1 MAVETRPL
9 DLITALPEEVGM
21 SSERL
26 KNVNRVVQR
35 YIDDG
40 KYSGAI
46 SMIARR
52 DRVVHF
58 ETYGSMDDEA
68 GKPMTH
74 DAIVR
79 AYSMTKPIASVALMQ
94 LYEEGLFQLDDPVSA
109 YVPEFAGLKVFNGG
123 DENDFRVRE
132 PIREM
137 SIRDTLMHTSGLI
150 GRADPNPVG
159 RMYAAAGLRGSESDG
174 TLHDMI
180 RKVGELPLACDPGSE
195 WNYGI
200 STDVVGYLV
209 EVFSGQPLDRYLE
222 ERILQP
228 LAMPDTGFHVP
239 ESEFE
244 RFAACYERIDADSAN
259 GASPNGTADGRGKQY
274 RLQDAPA
281 GSHYTT
287 PRTYFSGAGGLV
299 TTASDYMRFSR
310 MLANGG
316 VLEGERVIG
325 TRTLDFMAMN
335 HLPTGGDLASMGQP
349 QFGETTMEGV
359 GFGLGFAVLMDPTR
373 AQLLGTPGE
382 YYWGG
387 AASTAFFVSPAEDL
401 AVVFLTQLRPSSS
414 YPIRRELRIATYQ
427 AITD

>member
-1 MAVETRPL
+1 MAIETRASE
-9 DLITALPEEVGM
+9 LIDSIPEEVGM

-26 KNVNRVVQR
+26 RNVTRLVQG
-35 YIDDG
+35 YVDDG
-40 KYSGAI
+40 RLAGAI
-46 SMIARR
+46 SMIARH
-52 DRVVHF
+52 DHVVHF
-58 ETYGSMDDEA
+58 ETYGNMDDEA
-68 GKPMTH
+68 AKPMRP

-79 AYSMTKPIASVALMQ
+79 AYSMTKPIASIALMQ
-94 LYEEGLFQLDDPVSA
+94 LYEQALFQLDDPVSA
-109 YVPEFAGLKVFNGG
+109 YVPEFAGLQVFDSG
-123 DENDFRVRE
+123 DEHDYRVRE

-137 SIRDTLMHTSGLI
+137 TVRDVLMHTSGLV
-150 GRADPNPVG
+150 GRADPTPVG
-159 RMYAAAGLRGSESDG
+159 KMYDAAGLRGSESDG

-180 RKVGELPLACDPGSE
+180 RKVGELPLHCDPGSE

-209 EVFSGQPLDRYLE
+209 EVLSGQRFDSYLHQH
-222 ERILQP
+222 ILQP
-228 LAMPDTGFHVP
+228 LGMPDTGFHVP
-239 ESEFE
+239 ESDFD
-244 RFAACYERIDADSAN
+244 RFAACYERDDSAATDN
-259 GASPNGTADGRGKQY
+259 GASGKRY

-281 GSHYTT
+281 GSHYAT
-287 PRTYFSGAGGLV
+287 PNTYHSGAGGLV

-316 VLEGERVIG
+316 ELNGERVIG
-325 TRTLDFMAMN
+325 TRTLEFMTMN
-335 HLPTGGDLASMGQP
+335 HLPNDGDLASMGQP
-349 QFGETTMEGV
+349 RFGETTMDGI
-359 GFGLGFAVLMDPTR
+359 GFGLGFAVLLDPTQ

-382 YYWGG
+382 FYWGG

>member
-9 DLITALPEEVGM
+9 DLVDARPEEVGM
-21 SSERL
+21 SSRGLQNVTRL
-26 KNVNRVVQR
+26 VQR

-40 KYSGAI
+40 RYAGAI
-46 SMIARR
+46 SMVARH
-52 DRVVHF
+52 DQVVHF
-58 ETYGSMDDEA
+58 ETYGNMDNEA
-68 GKPMTH
+68 NKPMAH
-74 DAIVR
+74 DTIVR

-94 LYEEGLFQLDDPVSA
+94 LYEEGRFQLDDPVSA
-109 YVPEFAGLKVFNGG
+109 YVPEFANLEVFDGATEA
-123 DENDFRVRE
+123 DYRTRPTARDMTVR
-132 PIREM
+132 
-137 SIRDTLMHTSGLI
+137 DVLMHTSGLVSR
-150 GRADPNPVG
+150 GHDSAVG
-159 RMYAAAGLRGSESDG
+159 RMYAGAGLLGSESDG
-174 TLHDMI
+174 TLHDMV
-180 RKVGELPLACDPGSE
+180 RKVGELPLHCDPGSE

-209 EVFSGQPLDRYLE
+209 EVIAGQPFDRYLE
-222 ERILQP
+222 ERIFQP

-244 RFAACYERIDADSAN
+244 RFAACYERDDEAAATNS
-259 GASPNGTADGRGKQY
+259 GKRY
-274 RLQDAPA
+274 VLQDAPA

-316 VLEGERVIG
+316 ELEGERVIG
-325 TRTLDFMAMN
+325 PRTIEFMASN
-335 HLPTGGDLASMGQP
+335 HLPTGGDLATMGQP
-349 QFGETTMEGV
+349 QFGETTMEGI
-359 GFGLGFAVLMDPTR
+359 GFGLGFAVLMEPTR
-373 AQLLGTPGE
+373 ARLLGTPGE
-382 YYWGG
+382 YYCGG

-414 YPIRRELRIATYQ
+414 YPIRRELRIAVYA

>member
-9 DLITALPEEVGM
+9 DLVDALPEEVGM

-26 KNVNRVVQR
+26 KNVTRLVQR
-35 YIDDG
+35 YVDNG
-40 KYSGAI
+40 LYSGAI
-46 SMIARR
+46 SMIARH

-79 AYSMTKPIASVALMQ
+79 AYSMTKPIASIALMQ
-94 LYEEGLFQLDDPVSA
+94 LYEEGLFQLNDPVSA
-109 YVPEFAGLKVFNGG
+109 YVPEFAGLHVFDGG
-123 DENDFRVRE
+123 DEHEFRTRPPV
-132 PIREM
+132 REM
-137 SIRDTLMHTSGLI
+137 SVRDVLMHTSGLI
-150 GRADPNPVG
+150 GRADQNPVG
-159 RMYAAAGLRGSESDG
+159 RMYAAAGLHGSESEG
-174 TLHDMI
+174 NLHDMI

-209 EVFSGQPLDRYLE
+209 EVLSGQPLDRYLE
-222 ERILQP
+222 ERIFQP

-244 RFAACYERIDADSAN
+244 RFAACYEKTEDVVGS
-259 GASPNGTADGRGKQY
+259 NGTGKRY

-299 TTASDYMRFSR
+299 TTAADYMRFSR
-310 MLANGG
+310 MLTNGG
-316 VLEGERVIG
+316 ELEGERVIG
-325 TRTLDFMAMN
+325 PRTIEFMAMN
-335 HLPTGGDLASMGQP
+335 HLPTGGDLATMGQP
-349 QFGETTMEGV
+349 QFGETTMEGI
-359 GFGLGFAVLMDPTR
+359 GFGLGFAVLIDPAR

>member
-1 MAVETRPL
+1 MAVETRAP
-9 DLITALPEEVGM
+9 DLIDARPEAVGM
-21 SSERL
+21 SSPRL
-26 KNVNRVVQR
+26 QNVTRLIQR
-35 YIDDG
+35 YIDEG
-40 KYSGAI
+40 KYAGAI
-46 SMIARR
+46 SMIARH
-52 DRVVHF
+52 DQVVHF
-58 ETYGSMDDEA
+58 ETYGNMDDEA

-94 LYEEGLFQLDDPVSA
+94 LYEEGRFQLNDPASA
-109 YVPEFAGLKVFNGG
+109 YIPEFAALKVFDFG
-123 DENDFRVRE
+123 DEGGFTVRE
-132 PIREM
+132 AAREM
-137 SIRDTLMHTSGLI
+137 TVRDLLMHTSGLVSR
-150 GRADPNPVG
+150 GHESPVG
-159 RMYAAAGLRGSESDG
+159 KLYAGADLLGSESGG

-180 RKVGELPLACDPGSE
+180 RKLGELPLYCDPGSE

-209 EVFSGQPLDRYLE
+209 EVIAGQPFDRYLE
-222 ERILQP
+222 ERIFQP
-228 LAMPDTGFHVP
+228 LDMPDTGFHVP
-239 ESEFE
+239 EAEFE
-244 RFAACYERIDADSAN
+244 RFAACYERDDN
-259 GASPNGTADGRGKQY
+259 ASPTAAAKQY
-274 RLQDAPA
+274 RLQGAPA

-299 TTASDYMRFSR
+299 STASDYMRFSR

-316 VLEGERVIG
+316 ELEGERVLG
-325 TRTLDFMAMN
+325 TRTIEFMAMN
-335 HLPTGGDLASMGQP
+335 HLPTGGDLATMGQP
-349 QFGETTMEGV
+349 QFGETTMEGI
-359 GFGLGFAVLMDPTR
+359 GFGLGFAVLLDPTR

-382 YYWGG
+382 FYWGG

>member
-1 MAVETRPL
+1 MAIETRASE
-9 DLITALPEEVGM
+9 LIDARPEEVGM
-21 SSERL
+21 SSAALR
-26 KNVNRVVQR
+26 NVTELVQR

-40 KYSGAI
+40 RYAGAI
-46 SMIARR
+46 SMVARH

-58 ETYGSMDDEA
+58 ETYGNMDDEA
-68 GKPMTH
+68 GKAMRPDT
-74 DAIVR
+74 IVR

-94 LYEEGLFQLDDPVSA
+94 LYERALFQLNDPISA
-109 YVPEFAGLKVFNGG
+109 YVPEFAGLQVFDGG
-123 DENDFRVRE
+123 DEHDFRTRA
-132 PIREM
+132 PSREM
-137 SIRDTLMHTSGLI
+137 TIRDVLMHTSGLV
-150 GRADPNPVG
+150 GRADPTPVG
-159 RMYAAAGLRGSESDG
+159 KMYAAAGLKGPESEG

-180 RKVGELPLACDPGSE
+180 RKVGELPLHCDPGSE

-209 EVFSGQPLDRYLE
+209 EVISGQRFDQYLDEHVFEPLG
-222 ERILQP
+222 
-228 LAMPDTGFHVP
+228 MPDTGFHVR

-244 RFAACYERIDADSAN
+244 RFAACYERDDAAGSSN
-259 GASPNGTADGRGKQY
+259 GASGKRY

-281 GSHYTT
+281 GSIYTR
-287 PRTYFSGAGGLV
+287 PNTYHSGAGGLV

-316 VLEGERVIG
+316 ELEGERVIG
-325 TRTLDFMAMN
+325 TRTLEFMTMN
-335 HLPTGGDLASMGQP
+335 HLPDDGDLASMGQP
-349 QFGETTMEGV
+349 TFGETTMDGI
-359 GFGLGFAVLMDPTR
+359 GFGLGFAVLLDPTR

-387 AASTAFFVSPAEDL
+387 AASTAFFVSPEEDL

-414 YPIRRELRIATYQ
+414 YPIRRELRIATYA

>member
-9 DLITALPEEVGM
+9 DLVDARPEEVGM
-21 SSERL
+21 SSRGLQNVTRL
-26 KNVNRVVQR
+26 VQR

-40 KYSGAI
+40 RYAGAI
-46 SMIARR
+46 SMIARH

-94 LYEEGLFQLDDPVSA
+94 LYEEARFQLNDPVSA
-109 YVPEFAGLKVFNGG
+109 YIPEFAGLEIFAGG
-123 DENDFRVRE
+123 TPEDYRTR
-132 PIREM
+132 PPAREM
-137 SIRDTLMHTSGLI
+137 TVRDVLMHTSGLI
-150 GRADPNPVG
+150 GRAHPSTVG
-159 RMYAAAGLRGSESDG
+159 RMYAAAELRGSESDG
-174 TLHDMI
+174 TLRDMI
-180 RKVGELPLACDPGSE
+180 RKVGELPLYCDPGSE

-209 EVFSGQPLDRYLE
+209 EVISGQPFDRYLE
-222 ERILQP
+222 ERIFQP
-228 LAMPDTGFHVP
+228 LGMPDTGFHVP
-239 ESEFE
+239 ESEFD
-244 RFAACYERIDADSAN
+244 RFAACYERDDEAT
-259 GASPNGTADGRGKQY
+259 GEKRY

-299 TTASDYMRFSR
+299 STASDYMRFSR
-310 MLANGG
+310 MLASGG
-316 VLEGERVIG
+316 ELDGERVLG
-325 TRTLDFMAMN
+325 SRTIEFMATN
-335 HLPTGGDLASMGQP
+335 HLPTGGDLATMGQP
-349 QFGETTMEGV
+349 QFGETTMEGI
-359 GFGLGFAVLMDPTR
+359 GFGLGFAVLLDPTR

-382 YYWGG
+382 FYWGG

-414 YPIRRELRIATYQ
+414 YPIRRELRIATY
-427 AITD
+427 ASITD

>member
-1 MAVETRPL
+1 MAIETRTSE
-9 DLITALPEEVGM
+9 LIDARAEEVGM

-26 KNVNRVVQR
+26 RNVTRLVQG
-35 YIDDG
+35 YVNDG
-40 KYSGAI
+40 KFAGAI
-46 SMIARR
+46 SMIARH

-58 ETYGSMDDEA
+58 ETYGNMDDEA
-68 GKPMTH
+68 AKPMRPDT
-74 DAIVR
+74 IVR

-94 LYEEGLFQLDDPVSA
+94 LYEQALFQLDDPVSA
-109 YVPEFAGLKVFNGG
+109 YVPEFAGLKVIDGG
-123 DENDFRVRE
+123 DEHDYRVRE
-132 PIREM
+132 PAREM
-137 SIRDTLMHTSGLI
+137 TVRDVLMHTSGLI
-150 GRADPNPVG
+150 GRADPTPVG
-159 RMYAAAGLRGSESDG
+159 KLYAAAGLRGSESEG

-180 RKVGELPLACDPGSE
+180 RKVGELPLHCDPGSE

-209 EVFSGQPLDRYLE
+209 EVISGQRFDRYLDQHVLE
-222 ERILQP
+222 P
-228 LAMPDTGFHVP
+228 LGMPDTGFHVR
-239 ESEFE
+239 ESEFD
-244 RFAACYERIDADSAN
+244 RFAACYERDDAATSSN
-259 GASPNGTADGRGKQY
+259 GASGKRY

-281 GSHYTT
+281 GSHYTK
-287 PRTYFSGAGGLV
+287 PNTYHSGAGGLV

-316 VLEGERVIG
+316 ELDGERVIG
-325 TRTLDFMAMN
+325 TRTLEFMTMN
-335 HLPTGGDLASMGQP
+335 HLPNDGDLASMGQP
-349 QFGETTMEGV
+349 RFGETTMDGI
-359 GFGLGFAVLMDPTR
+359 GFGLGFAVLLDPTQ

-382 YYWGG
+382 FYWGG

>member
-1 MAVETRPL
+1 MAVETRAL
-9 DLITALPEEVGM
+9 DLIDAHPEEVGI

-26 KNVNRVVQR
+26 QRVTNLVQR
-35 YIDDG
+35 YIDAG
-40 KYSGAI
+40 RYAGAI
-46 SMIARR
+46 SVIARH
-52 DRVVHF
+52 DQVVHF

-68 GKPMTH
+68 GKPMAH

-79 AYSMTKPIASVALMQ
+79 AYSMTKPIASIALMQ
-94 LYEEGLFQLDDPVSA
+94 QYEEGLFQLDDPVA
-109 YVPEFAGLKVFNGG
+109 EYVPEFAGLHVFDGG
-123 DENDFRVRE
+123 DEHDFRVRAPE
-132 PIREM
+132 REM
-137 SIRDTLMHTSGLI
+137 TVRDVLMHTSGLI
-150 GRADPNPVG
+150 ARNAAHPVG
-159 RMYAAAGLRGSESDG
+159 KMYEAAGLKGSASDG

-209 EVFSGQPLDRYLE
+209 EVLSGQPLDRYLA
-222 ERILQP
+222 ERVFDP
-228 LAMPDTGFHVP
+228 LGMPDTGFHVP
-239 ESEFE
+239 ESEVE
-244 RFAACYERIDADSAN
+244 RFAACYEKADADATN
-259 GASPNGTADGRGKQY
+259 GSGKRY

-281 GSHYTT
+281 TSHYTT

-299 TTASDYMRFSR
+299 TTATDYMRFSR

-316 VLEGERVIG
+316 ELEGARVIG
-325 TRTLDFMAMN
+325 TRTLEFMAMN
-335 HLPTGGDLASMGQP
+335 HLPSGGDLSTMGQP
-349 QFGETTMEGV
+349 HFNETTMEGI
-359 GFGLGFAVLMDPTR
+359 GFGLGFAVLLDPTR

-387 AASTAFFVSPAEDL
+387 AASTAFFVSPGEDL
-401 AVVFLTQLRPSSS
+401 AVVFLTQLLPSSS

>member
-1 MAVETRPL
+1 MAVETRAL
-9 DLITALPEEVGM
+9 DLVDARPEEVGM

-26 KNVNRVVQR
+26 QNVTHLVQR
-35 YIDDG
+35 YVDEG
-40 KYSGAI
+40 KFAGAI

-94 LYEEGLFQLDDPVSA
+94 LYEEGLFQLNDPVSA
-109 YVPEFAGLKVFNGG
+109 YVPEFAELTVFAGG
-123 DENDFRVRE
+123 DESDFTTRA
-132 PIREM
+132 PSREM
-137 SIRDTLMHTSGLI
+137 TVRDVLMHTSGLI
-150 GRADPNPVG
+150 GSAHDSPVG
-159 RMYAAAGLRGSESDG
+159 RMYAAAELQGSSSSG
-174 TLHDMI
+174 TLQEMV
-180 RKVGELPLACDPGSE
+180 RKLGELPLYCDPGSE

-209 EVFSGQPLDRYLE
+209 EVISGEPFDRYLD
-222 ERILQP
+222 ERVFQP
-228 LAMPDTGFHVP
+228 LGMPDTGFHVR

-244 RFAACYERIDADSAN
+244 RFAACYERDDE
-259 GASPNGTADGRGKQY
+259 ADGGNRY

-287 PRTYFSGAGGLV
+287 PGTYFSGAGGLV
-299 TTASDYMRFSR
+299 STSADYMRFSR
-310 MLANGG
+310 MLTNGG
-316 VLEGERVIG
+316 ELEGERVLG
-325 TRTLDFMAMN
+325 TRTVEFMAMN

-349 QFGETTMEGV
+349 QFGETTMEGI
-359 GFGLGFAVLMDPTR
+359 GFGLGFAVLLDPTR
-373 AQLLGTPGE
+373 AQLLGRPGE
-382 YYWGG
+382 FYWGG

>member
-9 DLITALPEEVGM
+9 DLVDALPEEVGM

-26 KNVNRVVQR
+26 QNVTRLVQR

-40 KYSGAI
+40 RFSGAI

-94 LYEEGLFQLDDPVSA
+94 LYEEGRFQLDDPVSA
-109 YVPEFAGLKVFNGG
+109 YVPEFEDLKVF
-123 DENDFRVRE
+123 D
-132 PIREM
+132 
-137 SIRDTLMHTSGLI
+137 
-150 GRADPNPVG
+150 
-159 RMYAAAGLRGSESDG
+159 
-174 TLHDMI
+174 
-180 RKVGELPLACDPGSE
+180 
-195 WNYGI
+195 
-200 STDVVGYLV
+200 
-209 EVFSGQPLDRYLE
+209 
-222 ERILQP
+222 
-228 LAMPDTGFHVP
+228 
-239 ESEFE
+239 
-244 RFAACYERIDADSAN
+244 
-259 GASPNGTADGRGKQY
+259 
-274 RLQDAPA
+274 
-281 GSHYTT
+281 
-287 PRTYFSGAGGLV
+287 
-299 TTASDYMRFSR
+299 
-310 MLANGG
+310 
-316 VLEGERVIG
+316 
-325 TRTLDFMAMN
+325 
-335 HLPTGGDLASMGQP
+335 GGDLATMGQP
-349 QFGETTMEGV
+349 QFGETTMEGI
-359 GFGLGFAVLMDPTR
+359 GFGLGFAVLIDPTR
-373 AQLLGTPGE
+373 AQLLGTTGE

>member
-9 DLITALPEEVGM
+9 DLVDALPEEVGM
-21 SSERL
+21 SSQGLR
-26 KNVNRVVQR
+26 NVTDLVQR

-40 KYSGAI
+40 RFAGAI
-46 SMIARR
+46 SMIARH

-68 GKPMTH
+68 AKPMAH
-74 DAIVR
+74 DTIVR

-94 LYEEGLFQLDDPVSA
+94 LYEEARFQLDDPVSA
-109 YVPEFAGLKVFNGG
+109 YVPEFAGLEVFDGG
-123 DENDFRVRE
+123 TVEDYRTRQ
-132 PIREM
+132 PAREM
-137 SIRDTLMHTSGLI
+137 TVRDVLMHTSGLI
-150 GRADPNPVG
+150 GRAHPSAVG
-159 RMYAAAGLRGSESDG
+159 RMYAAAGLLGSESDG

-180 RKVGELPLACDPGSE
+180 RKVGELPLHCDPGSE

-209 EVFSGQPLDRYLE
+209 EVISGQPLDRYLE
-222 ERILQP
+222 ERIFQP
-228 LAMPDTGFHVP
+228 LAMPDTGFHVR
-239 ESEFE
+239 ESEFD
-244 RFAACYERIDADSAN
+244 RFAACYERDDDAGGSK
-259 GASPNGTADGRGKQY
+259 RY

-299 TTASDYMRFSR
+299 STASDYMRFSR

-316 VLEGERVIG
+316 ELEGERILG
-325 TRTLDFMAMN
+325 SRTIEFMATN
-335 HLPTGGDLASMGQP
+335 HLPTGGDLATMGQP
-349 QFGETTMEGV
+349 NFGETTMNGI
-359 GFGLGFAVLMDPTR
+359 GFGLGFAVLLDPAK

-382 YYWGG
+382 FYWGG

-414 YPIRRELRIATYQ
+414 YPIRRELRIATYA

>member
-9 DLITALPEEVGM
+9 DLVDARPEEVGM

-26 KNVNRVVQR
+26 QNVTRLVQQ
-35 YIDDG
+35 YVDDG
-40 KYSGAI
+40 KYAGAI
-46 SMIARR
+46 SMIARH
-52 DRVVHF
+52 DQVVHF

-68 GKPMTH
+68 GKPMTY

-94 LYEEGLFQLDDPVSA
+94 LYEEGLFQLDDPASA
-109 YVPEFAGLKVFNGG
+109 YIPEFAALHVFDFG
-123 DENDFRVRE
+123 DEHGFTVRGAA
-132 PIREM
+132 RKM
-137 SIRDTLMHTSGLI
+137 TVRDLLMHTSGLVS
-150 GRADPNPVG
+150 RAHDSPVG
-159 RMYAAAGLRGSESDG
+159 KLYADAALLGSESDG

-180 RKVGELPLACDPGSE
+180 RKLGELPLYCDPGSE

-209 EVFSGQPLDRYLE
+209 EVISGQPFDRCLE

-228 LAMPDTGFHVP
+228 LGMPDTGFHVR
-239 ESEFE
+239 ESEFD
-244 RFAACYERIDADSAN
+244 RFAACYERDDDAAPS
-259 GASPNGTADGRGKQY
+259 NGTANGSGKRY

-281 GSHYTT
+281 DSHYTK
-287 PRTYFSGAGGLV
+287 PRTYFSGSGGLV
-299 TTASDYMRFSR
+299 STASDYMRFSR

-316 VLEGERVIG
+316 ELEGERVLG
-325 TRTLDFMAMN
+325 TRTVEFMAMN
-335 HLPTGGDLASMGQP
+335 HLPTGGDLATMGQP
-349 QFGETTMEGV
+349 QFGETTMEGI
-359 GFGLGFAVLMDPTR
+359 GFGLGFAVLLDPTR

-382 YYWGG
+382 FYWGG